1 MTKQKAIDKLKDL
14 ASFGFVHKDLKEA
27 LQMAIEA
34 LEFDV
39 AEEIIGSIVKL
50 TKPLSRCNFEIS
62 QKLTIREY
70 DPDFGGVYKCYDQNG
85 NWHWLSRE
93 EFELV

>member
-34 LEFDV
+34 LEEKQQCSIDFARIEEKLEKAFE
-39 AEEIIGSIVKL
+39 AETPVSFKKWITELRAK
-50 TKPLSRCNFEIS
+50 
-62 QKLTIREY
+62 QRE
-70 DPDFGGVYKCYDQNG
+70 Q
-85 NWHWLSRE
+85 
-93 EFELV
+93 